1 MSYFHVNYCLRVST
15 LFSLVLANIRI
26 LSCFFFLFL
35 VIFSNFLTIPV
46 VREKIKVKL
55 ALAIPTGAPIILVNE
70 IIDTPPVVALKTIK
84 ILSM

>member
-1 MSYFHVNYCLRVST
+1 MSINAWDVRGSML
-15 LFSLVLANIRI
+15 LSLLLANIII

>member
-1 MSYFHVNYCLRVST
+1 MSINAWDAKVSM
-15 LFSLVLANIRI
+15 LSSLLLANIRI

-55 ALAIPTGAPIILVNE
+55 ALAIPTGAPTTLADEMIQ
-70 IIDTPPVVALKTIK
+70 TPLLVALKTIK